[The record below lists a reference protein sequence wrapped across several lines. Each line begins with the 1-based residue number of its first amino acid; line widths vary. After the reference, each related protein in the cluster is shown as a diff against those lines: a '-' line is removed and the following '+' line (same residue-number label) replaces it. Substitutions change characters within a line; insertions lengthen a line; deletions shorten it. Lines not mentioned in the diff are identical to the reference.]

1 MEDKEL
7 LNDTRFEKCEV
18 CGAVTDI
25 PIDMPI
31 QERKGYIEGAGQ
43 LCKKCY
49 YELYVK
55 HPR

>member
-55 HPR
+55 RPR